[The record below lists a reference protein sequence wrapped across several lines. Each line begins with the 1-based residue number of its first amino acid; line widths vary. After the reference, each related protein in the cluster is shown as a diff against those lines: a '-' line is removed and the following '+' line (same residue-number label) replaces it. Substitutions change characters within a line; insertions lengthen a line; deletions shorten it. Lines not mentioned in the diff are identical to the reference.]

1 MLLLEEKNKM
11 ANFWDKDEVVSVFK
25 KAVSVFKNF
34 WEDDEVVSKTS
45 VETSIVPEAR
55 SLEKEEKTSVETS
68 IVPEARAFEKKEKT
82 SVVTR
87 ESLIDSIF
95 EVEKGYSDNVEDT
108 GNYYNDKLIGTN
120 FGITAATLA
129 EHLGREPTVDEMKN
143 LSEETAREITS
154 KKYYDRFKVGTLPA
168 SLQEIFFHAA
178 FLGESRAVRSLQ
190 NLLNLEPDGVLGSK
204 TESKMKES
212 SFTKKEF
219 KDAFLKELEFGTKGF
234 SEPSDSW
241 KDFGKGWS
249 KRFEELAK

>member
-1 MLLLEEKNKM
+1 VLVTTSSTVTETLKEKKNRMGQFGDRSKLVVRASIVPEARALEKEK
-11 ANFWDKDEVVSVFK
+11 
-25 KAVSVFKNF
+25 
-34 WEDDEVVSKTS
+34 KTS
-45 VETSIVPEAR
+45 VKTSIVPEAR
-55 SLEKEEKTSVETS
+55 
-68 IVPEARAFEKKEKT
+68 
-82 SVVTR
+82 VTR

-95 EVEKGYSDNVEDT
+95 EAEKGYSDNVEDT

-143 LSEETAREITS
+143 LSEETAREIAS
-154 KKYYDRFKVGTLPA
+154 KKYYDRFNVGSLPA

-190 NLLNLEPDGVLGSK
+190 NLLNLEPDGVLGSA

-219 KDAFLKELEFGTKGF
+219 KDTFLKELEFGTEGF
-234 SEPSDSW
+234 SKPSDSW
-241 KDFGKGWS
+241 KNFGKGWS
-249 KRFEELAK
+249 NRFEELTK

>member
-1 MLLLEEKNKM
+1 M
-11 ANFWDKDEVVSVFK
+11 ANFWDNDEVVSVFK

-34 WEDDEVVSKTS
+34 WENDEVISNPS

-55 SLEKEEKTSVETS
+55 
-68 IVPEARAFEKKEKT
+68 
-82 SVVTR
+82 VTR

-95 EVEKGYSDNVEDT
+95 EAEKGYSDNVEDT

-143 LSEETAREITS
+143 LSEETAREIAS
-154 KKYYDRFKVGTLPA
+154 KKYYDRFNVGSLPA

-234 SEPSDSW
+234 SEPSNSW

-249 KRFEELAK
+249 KRFEKLAK

>member
-1 MLLLEEKNKM
+1 MLVTTSSTVTETLKEKKNRMGQFGDRSKLVVRASIVPEARALEKEK
-11 ANFWDKDEVVSVFK
+11 
-25 KAVSVFKNF
+25 
-34 WEDDEVVSKTS
+34 KTS
-45 VETSIVPEAR
+45 VKTSIVPEAR
-55 SLEKEEKTSVETS
+55 
-68 IVPEARAFEKKEKT
+68 
-82 SVVTR
+82 VTR

-95 EVEKGYSDNVEDT
+95 EAEKGYSDNVEDT

-143 LSEETAREITS
+143 LSEETAREIAS
-154 KKYYDRFKVGTLPA
+154 KKYYDRFNVGSLPA

-190 NLLNLEPDGVLGSK
+190 NLLNLEPDGVLGSA

-219 KDAFLKELEFGTKGF
+219 KDTFLKELEFGTEGF
-234 SEPSDSW
+234 SKPSDSW
-241 KDFGKGWS
+241 KNFGKGWS
-249 KRFEELAK
+249 NRFEELTK

>member
-1 MLLLEEKNKM
+1 LKEKKNRMGQFGDRSKL
-11 ANFWDKDEVVSVFK
+11 VVR
-25 KAVSVFKNF
+25 A
-34 WEDDEVVSKTS
+34 
-45 VETSIVPEAR
+45 SIVPEAR
-55 SLEKEEKTSVETS
+55 ALEKEEKTSVETS
-68 IVPEARAFEKKEKT
+68 IVPEAR
-82 SVVTR
+82 VTR

-204 TESKMKES
+204 TKSKMKES

>member
-11 ANFWDKDEVVSVFK
+11 ANFWDNDEVVSVFK

-34 WEDDEVVSKTS
+34 WENDEVISNPS

-55 SLEKEEKTSVETS
+55 
-68 IVPEARAFEKKEKT
+68 
-82 SVVTR
+82 VTR

-95 EVEKGYSDNVEDT
+95 EAEKGYSDNVEDT

-143 LSEETAREITS
+143 LSEETAREIAS
-154 KKYYDRFKVGTLPA
+154 KKYYDRFNVGSLPA

-234 SEPSDSW
+234 SEPSNSW

-249 KRFEELAK
+249 KRFEKLAK

>member
-1 MLLLEEKNKM
+1 MTTSLTVTETLKEKKNRMGQFGDRSKL
-11 ANFWDKDEVVSVFK
+11 VVR
-25 KAVSVFKNF
+25 A
-34 WEDDEVVSKTS
+34 
-45 VETSIVPEAR
+45 SIVPEAR
-55 SLEKEEKTSVETS
+55 ALEKEEKTSVETS
-68 IVPEARAFEKKEKT
+68 IVPEAR
-82 SVVTR
+82 VTR

-204 TESKMKES
+204 TKSKMKES

>member
-1 MLLLEEKNKM
+1 MLFILWATMLLLEEKNKM
-11 ANFWDKDEVVSVFK
+11 ANFWDNDEVVSVFK

-34 WEDDEVVSKTS
+34 WADDEVISSPS

-55 SLEKEEKTSVETS
+55 
-68 IVPEARAFEKKEKT
+68 
-82 SVVTR
+82 VTR

-129 EHLGREPTVDEMKN
+129 EHLGREPTVEEMKN

-168 SLQEIFFHAA
+168 NLQEIFFHAA
-178 FLGESRAVRSLQ
+178 FLGESRAVRSIQ
-190 NLLNLEPDGVLGSK
+190 NLLDLTPDGVLGSE

-219 KDAFLKELEFGTKGF
+219 KDTFLKELEFGTKGF
-234 SEPSDSW
+234 SKPSDSW

-249 KRFEELAK
+249 NRFEELTK